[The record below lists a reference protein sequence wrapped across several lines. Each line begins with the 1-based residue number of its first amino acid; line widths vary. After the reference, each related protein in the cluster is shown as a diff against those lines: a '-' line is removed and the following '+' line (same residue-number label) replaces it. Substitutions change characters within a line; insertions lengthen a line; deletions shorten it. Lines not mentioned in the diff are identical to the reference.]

1 MAKRTLA
8 NGVNIIIN
16 NRLNGVDTPIYPI
29 TKTSNIF
36 DGSGIDLD
44 TVIESLAKKEHG
56 NHVPDYSSE
65 IVSDVRFLRNDNTWA
80 NIQSASAT
88 QPGIVKVTDEV
99 TLDAS
104 DVAASAKAVKGL
116 KEAIDNID
124 VTIGSD
130 YVKKTQLGSA
140 TSGDNVGVATLD
152 ENGYIPEHQLPSF
165 VDDVI
170 EVAVSEDRLSAT
182 DKDGQVVTPESGK
195 IYVDCIGELATQKT
209 FRWTGSRYG
218 VVSDTITI
226 GETSSTAFDGARGKV
241 AYDHS
246 QAEHARVDATK
257 TEASS
262 NNGYV
267 KVNGTDVLVYTHP
280 EVAGGSSTNPH
291 GTTKEDIGLGNVE
304 NKSAA
309 TILDEITEDLIVE
322 KLGYTPSNSS
332 VAASTTQDGYMSK
345 EMVSK
350 LNGCMEM
357 SVSADAPTFT
367 AGTGIWF
374 QIVE

>member
-1 MAKRTLA
+1 MAKRVLTE
-8 NGVNIIIN
+8 GVNIIIN

-29 TKTSNIF
+29 TKTANIF
-36 DGSGIDLD
+36 DGSGVDLD
-44 TVIESLAKKEHG
+44 TVIEGLAKKEHG
-56 NHVPDYSSE
+56 NHVPDFSSE
-65 IVSDVRFLRNDNTWA
+65 VVSDVRFLRNDNTWA
-80 NIQSASAT
+80 TIQSASST
-88 QPGIVKVTDEV
+88 QPGIVKVTDDL
-99 TLDAS
+99 TLEDS
-104 DVAASAKAVKGL
+104 SVAASAKAVKTL
-116 KEAIDNID
+116 KDAISNID
-124 VTIGSD
+124 VTIGED
-130 YVKKTQLGSA
+130 YVKKAQLGSA
-140 TSGDNVGVATLD
+140 STGDAIGVATLD
-152 ENGYIPEHQLPSF
+152 SNGYIPEHQLPSF

-170 EVAVSEDRLSAT
+170 EVSVAEDRLTAT
-182 DKDGQVVTPESGK
+182 DKDGGVVVPESGK
-195 IYVDCIGELATQKT
+195 IYIDCIGETASQKT
-209 FRWTGSRYG
+209 FRWSGSIFA
-218 VVSDTITI
+218 VVSDTLTI
-226 GETSSTAFDGARGKV
+226 GETASTAFDGARGKI

-267 KVNGTDVLVYTHP
+267 KVNGEDVLVYSHP
-280 EVAGGSSTNPH
+280 EAVGASSTNPH
-291 GTTKEDIGLGNVE
+291 GTTKDDVGLGLVE

-309 TILDEITEDLIVE
+309 TILNEITDDLIVE

-332 VAASTTQDGYMSK
+332 VAASTTQDGYMAK

-357 SVSADAPTFT
+357 AVSADAPTFS